1 LLQTHDEPVSNA
13 VITREGIAVA
23 KEKKA
28 GGGKAKAKSQS
39 VKEKPARA
47 KVKIAVKAAK
57 TKAAEIASNPA
68 VTEVVA
74 ATLVAAAA
82 ALRDPNK
89 ARQMA
94 LSAAD
99 EIKAA
104 TKGGKGSGAALWQL
118 ALDVAKRS
126 IDAANADAKPAK
138 TAKASKTGSKKPAEK
153 TKR

>member
-1 LLQTHDEPVSNA
+1 M
-13 VITREGIAVA
+13 A
-23 KEKKA
+23 KDKKA
-28 GGGKAKAKSQS
+28 AGSKAKAKPQAA
-39 VKEKPARA
+39 KAKPAKA

-57 TKAAEIASNPA
+57 SKAAEIASNPA

-82 ALRDPNK
+82 ALRDPAK
-89 ARQMA
+89 ARQLA

-104 TKGGKGSGAALWQL
+104 TKGGQGKGAALWQM

-126 IDAANADAKPAK
+126 IDTANADAPPAKKAKATGSGTKKPAK
-138 TAKASKTGSKKPAEK
+138 M

>member
-1 LLQTHDEPVSNA
+1 M
-13 VITREGIAVA
+13 A
-23 KEKKA
+23 KDKKA
-28 GGGKAKAKSQS
+28 AGSKAKAKPQ
-39 VKEKPARA
+39 
-47 KVKIAVKAAK
+47 AAK
-57 TKAAEIASNPA
+57 AKAAEIASNPA

-82 ALRDPNK
+82 ALRDPAK
-89 ARQMA
+89 ARQLA

-104 TKGGKGSGAALWQL
+104 TKGGQGKGAALWQM

-126 IDAANADAKPAK
+126 IDTANADAPPAKKAKATGSGTKKPAK
-138 TAKASKTGSKKPAEK
+138 K

>member
-1 LLQTHDEPVSNA
+1 MTKRMIS
-13 VITREGIAVA
+13 EGLAVA
-23 KEKKA
+23 KDKKA
-28 GGGKAKAKSQS
+28 TGTKAKAKASTPKS
-39 VKEKPARA
+39 KAAKAKPAKA
-47 KVKIAVKAAK
+47 KVKISVKGAK
-57 TKAAEIASNPA
+57 AKAAEIASNPV

-89 ARQMA
+89 ARQLA

-104 TKGGKGSGAALWQL
+104 TKGGQGRGAALWQM

-126 IDAANADAKPAK
+126 IDSANADAQPAK
-138 TAKASKTGSKKPAEK
+138 KASGAKKA
-153 TKR
+153 TKKAKR

>member
-1 LLQTHDEPVSNA
+1 M
-13 VITREGIAVA
+13 A
-23 KEKKA
+23 KDKKA
-28 GGGKAKAKSQS
+28 TGSKAKAKPQAA
-39 VKEKPARA
+39 KAKPAKA

-82 ALRDPNK
+82 ALRDPKK
-89 ARQMA
+89 ARELA

-104 TKGGKGSGAALWQL
+104 TKGGQGRGAVLWQM

-126 IDAANADAKPAK
+126 IDTANAD
-138 TAKASKTGSKKPAEK
+138 KKPATKAKSSTSGAKKPVKK

>member
-1 LLQTHDEPVSNA
+1 
-13 VITREGIAVA
+13 VA
-23 KEKKA
+23 KDKKA
-28 GGGKAKAKSQS
+28 TGTKAKAKAQPA
-39 VKEKPARA
+39 KPKAA
-47 KVKIAVKAAK
+47 KTQPAKDKVKVAVKAAK

-104 TKGGKGSGAALWQL
+104 TKDAQGRGSALWQL

-138 TAKASKTGSKKPAEK
+138 KAKTSTSAAKKPAKK

>member
-1 LLQTHDEPVSNA
+1 MTKRMIS
-13 VITREGIAVA
+13 EGLAVA
-23 KEKKA
+23 KDKKA
-28 GGGKAKAKSQS
+28 TGTKAKAKTPASKS
-39 VKEKPARA
+39 KAAKAKPAKAKA
-47 KVKIAVKAAK
+47 KVKISVKGAK
-57 TKAAEIASNPA
+57 AKAAEIASNPV

-89 ARQMA
+89 ARQLA

-104 TKGGKGSGAALWQL
+104 TKGGQGRGAALWQM

-126 IDAANADAKPAK
+126 IDSANADAQPAK
-138 TAKASKTGSKKPAEK
+138 KASGAKKA
-153 TKR
+153 TKKAKR

>member
-1 LLQTHDEPVSNA
+1 M
-13 VITREGIAVA
+13 A
-23 KEKKA
+23 KDKKA
-28 GGGKAKAKSQS
+28 TGTKAKAKIAAP
-39 VKEKPARA
+39 KTKAAKAKPAKA
-47 KVKIAVKAAK
+47 KVKISVKSAK
-57 TKAAEIASNPA
+57 AKAAEIASNPV

-89 ARQMA
+89 ARQLA

-99 EIKAA
+99 EIKSA
-104 TKGGKGSGAALWQL
+104 TKGGQGRGAALWQM

-126 IDAANADAKPAK
+126 IDSANADAEPAKKASAAKKPAK
-138 TAKASKTGSKKPAEK
+138 K

>member
-1 LLQTHDEPVSNA
+1 
-13 VITREGIAVA
+13 VA
-23 KEKKA
+23 KDRKA
-28 GGGKAKAKSQS
+28 TGSKAKAKPQAA
-39 VKEKPARA
+39 KAKPAKA
-47 KVKIAVKAAK
+47 KVKIAVKSAKAKAAK
-57 TKAAEIASNPA
+57 LASNPA

-82 ALRDPNK
+82 ALRDPAK

-104 TKGGKGSGAALWQL
+104 TKDGQGRGAALWQL

-126 IDAANADAKPAK
+126 IDSANAEAKPAK
-138 TAKASKTGSKKPAEK
+138 KAKASTSGAKKPAK
-153 TKR
+153 KAKRQG

>member
-1 LLQTHDEPVSNA
+1 M
-13 VITREGIAVA
+13 A
-23 KEKKA
+23 KDKKA
-28 GGGKAKAKSQS
+28 TGTKAKAKTPAPKS
-39 VKEKPARA
+39 KAAKAKPAKA
-47 KVKIAVKAAK
+47 KVKISVKGAK
-57 TKAAEIASNPA
+57 AKAAEIASNPV

-89 ARQMA
+89 ARQLA

-104 TKGGKGSGAALWQL
+104 TKGGQGRGAALWQM

-126 IDAANADAKPAK
+126 IDSANADAQPAK
-138 TAKASKTGSKKPAEK
+138 KASGAKKA
-153 TKR
+153 TKKAKR

>member
-1 LLQTHDEPVSNA
+1 
-13 VITREGIAVA
+13 VA
-23 KEKKA
+23 KDKKA
-28 GGGKAKAKSQS
+28 TGSKTKAKSSAPKQKAAKAK
-39 VKEKPARA
+39 PAKA
-47 KVKIAVKAAK
+47 KVKIAVKTAK
-57 TKAAEIASNPA
+57 AKAAEIASNPA

-104 TKGGKGSGAALWQL
+104 SKDAQGRGAALWQL

-126 IDAANADAKPAK
+126 IDTANSDAKPAK
-138 TAKASKTGSKKPAEK
+138 KAKASTPGAKKPAK
-153 TKR
+153 KAKR

>member
-1 LLQTHDEPVSNA
+1 M
-13 VITREGIAVA
+13 A
-23 KEKKA
+23 KDKKA
-28 GGGKAKAKSQS
+28 AGSKAKAKPQAA
-39 VKEKPARA
+39 KTKPAKA

-82 ALRDPNK
+82 ALRDPKK
-89 ARQMA
+89 ARQLA

-104 TKGGKGSGAALWQL
+104 TKGGQGKGAALWQM

-126 IDAANADAKPAK
+126 IDTANSDATPAKKTKPSGSGAKKPAK
-138 TAKASKTGSKKPAEK
+138 KAK
-153 TKR
+153 R

>member
-1 LLQTHDEPVSNA
+1 M
-13 VITREGIAVA
+13 A
-23 KEKKA
+23 KDKKA
-28 GGGKAKAKSQS
+28 SGTKSKAKPQAAKAK
-39 VKEKPARA
+39 PAKS
-47 KVKIAVKAAK
+47 KVKVAVKAAK
-57 TKAAEIASNPA
+57 TKASELASNPA

-82 ALRDPNK
+82 ALRDPSK

-99 EIKAA
+99 EIKTA
-104 TKGGKGSGAALWQL
+104 TRDNEGKGAALWQL

-138 TAKASKTGSKKPAEK
+138 TKSSAKKPGKK